1 MTDNIILLKR
11 VKNGDEKAYGELVEN
26 NMKLVMSIAA
36 RFVGRG
42 YDYEDLIQIGAM
54 GLMKAI
60 EKFDASYDVKFST
73 YAVPVIMGEIKR
85 FLRDDGLIKVSRS
98 IKETAMKGKR
108 YAEKLRTVLGREPT
122 VSEIAEAGGLNEE
135 DLTQAF
141 EATLPTTSVIVTD
154 EDGKESEIAA
164 DENEEERI
172 LNKILVADMLAS
184 LENRQRQIIVLR
196 YYKGMTQS
204 ETAKRVG
211 VSQVQVSRIEK
222 TVIQKLKT
230 EFSI

>member
-42 YDYEDLIQIGAM
+42 YDYEDLTQIGAM

-60 EKFDASYDVKFST
+60 EKFDASYEVKFST

-122 VSEIAEAGGLNEE
+122 ISEIAEAGGLNEE

-222 TVIQKLKT
+222 TVIRKLKT